1 MWKELGLTP
10 INSFDAFNLKPTVE
24 YHFRVTPKNRYGW
37 GPSVQTSSPLQVGGA
52 ECLPEFV
59 KILPGQLKALLGT
72 QLIFE
77 CTVRG
82 APRPQIDWYKDGMHI
97 SSLAERIRI
106 RQIGSTCTL
115 IIAPVS
121 ELDAGRYTCEATNS
135 KGRVSTFARLQIVTD
150 PRLYEADT
158 KLKQIVHSADVAHA
172 GDTLP
177 IFTMRLRD
185 RRVQMT
191 YPVRLTCQVMGHPSP
206 EIMWYKDDQQIVE
219 NRRCLITSDGQF
231 HTLELASTVLD
242 DSGIYTC
249 TAKNELG
256 SVSCH
261 CSLVVDKGIRAYISP
276 EFYMPLDPL
285 YIYQEGQEIRLAAK
299 VEAYPT
305 VGVSWHRN
313 GVRLRPSRRISG
325 TLDSNGFVELIIAD
339 ATIHDAGI
347 YVCVASNAVGK
358 VESSCRVVIEELDED
373 QQQQKQCSSS
383 QIPAILKS
391 DLPYSKEPMFV
402 VKPRSSEAYE
412 GDTVI
417 IFCEVVG
424 EPKPEVVWLRDFLN
438 PEYYKDAPHFRPIGD
453 GPEYRLEI
461 PSAKL
466 DFTGTYSVIAS
477 NCNGEAKAVI
487 SLQIFAKDILNN
499 SQMEKGSIRHGNV
512 ETFPRFIRHLR
523 DLRCCD
529 GDAITLECHVEAL
542 PEPVIIWEK
551 DGRVLPSGKDSIMS
565 YDGIKATLSIPR
577 IYPEDEGEYTC
588 VAKNNLGRTLSSACI
603 IVDVP
608 EEKENMLNRQ
618 LSRPSGLLSA
628 SSTPR
633 STPRST
639 PNRCLSPRRLSYRS
653 SQIDLSDGRI
663 GSYRRAMLDT
673 RTLAAPKFLAI
684 PHSRVVEEGD
694 NVRFQCAIT
703 GHPAPWSTWDKEG
716 MIVTPTARIAVKEV
730 DDLRFLEI
738 DEVTFDDA
746 GLYRITLENDYGR
759 IEATAR
765 LDVISR
771 SRYSRSPSVR
781 SVRASSS
788 KRNAHLRRRIMGPS
802 TAIGGRM
809 ALATGYRGSSVP
821 SCKFYHNGTELGE
834 DDERVQIV
842 VNEHEALLC
851 IDNVTEDDE
860 GLYTCI
866 IQCDNEPL
874 ITSTWVK
881 FEATESDALT
891 ARLREPS
898 ISRALPAKV
907 EAHERETVDLRFE
920 LDCHEP
926 YTYTWTRN
934 GEVLVDDDDFNQ
946 IDHGNGVLCLRIN
959 DVFDLDSGKY
969 TCEVRTASGLTCSTT
984 CQLSVDE
991 IADVV
996 ESAPILL
1003 KSPLAVLTNAGADEV
1018 VFCAHVHPPEASV
1031 QWFVAGRE
1039 IVSDYVDEENA
1050 NDSLVGEITKQFGAS
1065 RVINESD
1072 GVRILRIQNV
1082 QPHHCGEV
1090 QLSVTHCGK
1099 SSSTLR
1105 AYTSLVVLPGPT
1117 SIQGDSTETTSAT
1130 DKAIEALNGSELPEI
1145 PACILEG
1152 PQDYTAHVGGSVKL
1166 SVCYEAVPRAQVC
1179 WYKGCRPIVEQR
1191 NISIR
1196 SSAKRST
1203 LLITEIAAD
1212 DSGKYTVEIM
1222 NTLGSDAA
1230 AASVAV
1236 EGPPDAPSGKP
1247 SISQGPD
1254 RIAVAWCG
1262 PPYDGGCMITGF
1274 IIEMQQV
1281 SAEPNDETDD
1291 LAGGES
1297 GWHEIATV
1305 VDSLAYT
1312 VKNLTP
1318 SATYRFRVRA
1328 KNVHGCSTPSLPSDP
1343 VELQA
1348 QEIPTED
1355 FHRPIS
1361 VKSGGDFKS
1370 RFEILEELGK
1380 GRFGIVYRVQE
1391 RENSKQILAAKVIK
1405 CIKAQDRQKVMEEIS
1420 IMKSLQHPKLLQLA
1434 ASFESAREI
1443 VMVMEYITGGELF
1456 ERVVADDFTLTE
1468 RDCILFLRQVCEG
1481 VAYMHTQSIVHL
1493 DLKPENIMCHTRTS
1507 HQIKIIDFGL
1517 AQRLNKNTPVRV
1529 LFGTPEFIPPEIIS
1543 YEPIGFQSDMWS
1555 VGVIC
1560 YVLLSGLSPF
1570 MGDTDVDTFSNITR
1584 ADYDFD
1590 DEAFDCVSQEAK
1602 DFISNLL
1609 VHRKENRLTAK
1620 QCLESKWLTQEH
1632 DENLSNK
1639 ICTDKLK
1646 KFIIRRKW
1654 QKTGN
1659 AIRALGR
1666 MATLSASRRNSAV
1679 SGAGSLPNSPRPS
1692 ISGIH
1697 HMFSPNTTVQMG
1709 SLHEEDDDFSIE
1721 LPNQTT
1727 LEQQRRIQKTL
1738 KVRDKSQCSE
1748 RSDSGYSECS
1758 NCSVAG
1764 NMPCHCAGASAV
1776 QVIVQH
1782 SALDDLHAT
1791 NAEAALSLG
1800 VPHEVLKTKLEEIA
1814 QHENL
1819 ALPQFDEKC
1828 NESISVLE
1836 QHIRQVS
1843 LQSSDGVTAGKDNGE
1858 HSESMRVRH
1867 EDGISDQANVTLSLA
1882 MPLTSPTQGVPAE
1895 PTTVWASPPLREPIM
1910 RSDFTN
1916 TIKMRKKSLENN
1928 ALREKAKQQPKPI
1941 FEAAGKVSQLKHKFN
1956 LASSA
1961 DDAKCVNAKLLVP
1974 RQTSPPHKRD
1984 HNKDVFADKRFS
1996 CANQKIAT
2004 SATTKSTNS
2013 TLQQQQQQKHQ
2024 QKQCSS
2030 MPNSPL
2036 LGRSTAAPRLS
2047 GRVREATERLSQQQT
2062 VATSARRVEARR

>member
-1 MWKELGLTP
+1 MPRARSETPTSVRWGQRLESFPDISYFRDPPAAISTEPLVVDSGPSHISLSWGKPVRDNSAPVIAYRIDAWVVGPEGGAMWKELGLTP
-10 INSFDAFNLKPTVE
+10 INSFDAFNLKPNVE

-72 QLIFE
+72 QLVLE

-97 SSLAERIRI
+97 SPLTERIRI

-135 KGRVSTFARLQIVTD
+135 KGRVSTFARLQVVTD

-158 KLKQIVHSADVAHA
+158 KLKQIVYSADGAHA

-191 YPVRLTCQVMGHPSP
+191 YPVRLTCQVLGHPIT
-206 EIMWYKDDQQIVE
+206 EIMWYKDDQRIVE
-219 NRRCLITSDGQF
+219 NRRCLITNDGQF

-249 TAKNELG
+249 SAKNELG

-285 YIYQEGQEIRLAAK
+285 YIYQEGQDIRLTAK
-299 VEAYPT
+299 VEAYPA

-313 GVRLRPSRRISG
+313 GVRLRPSRRIGAS
-325 TLDSNGFVELIIAD
+325 LDYNGFVELIIAD

-358 VESSCRVVIEELDED
+358 VESNCRVVIEELDEE
-373 QQQQKQCSSS
+373 QQQQRQRGNS
-383 QIPAILKS
+383 QIPSIVKS
-391 DLPYSKEPMFV
+391 DSPYSKEPMFI

-424 EPKPEVVWLRDFLN
+424 DPKPEVVWLRDFLN

-477 NCNGEAKAVI
+477 NCHGEAKAVI

-499 SQMEKGSIRHGNV
+499 SPMEKGSIRHGNV

-551 DGRVLPSGKDSIMS
+551 DGRVLPSGKDFTMS

-588 VAKNNLGRTLSSACI
+588 VAKNNLGRALSSACI

-628 SSTPR
+628 NSTPR

-639 PNRCLSPRRLSYRS
+639 PNRCFSPRRLSYRS
-653 SQIDLSDGRI
+653 SQIDLSDGCI

-673 RTLAAPKFLAI
+673 RSLAAPKFLAI

-694 NVRFQCAIT
+694 NVRFQCAIA
-703 GHPAPWSTWDKEG
+703 GHPTPWSTWDKEG
-716 MIVTPTARIAVKEV
+716 IIVTPTARIAVKEV

-781 SVRASSS
+781 NVRASSS

-821 SCKFYHNGTELGE
+821 SCKFYHNATELNE
-834 DDERVQIV
+834 DNERVHIM

-851 IDNVTEDDE
+851 IDNVTEKDE

-866 IQCDNEPL
+866 IQCDSEPL
-874 ITSTWVK
+874 LTSTWVK
-881 FEATESDALT
+881 FEGAESDALA
-891 ARLREPS
+891 ARLREPC
-898 ISRALPAKV
+898 ISRSLPTKV

-934 GEVLVDDDDFNQ
+934 GEVLVDDDDFYQ

-959 DVFDLDSGKY
+959 DVFDLDSGEY
-969 TCEVRTASGLTCSTT
+969 TCEVRTASGLTCSTACRLT
-984 CQLSVDE
+984 VDGG
-991 IADVV
+991 A

-1003 KSPLAVLTNAGADEV
+1003 KSPLPVLTNVNADEV
-1018 VFCAHVHPPEASV
+1018 VFCARVHPPEASV
-1031 QWFVAGRE
+1031 RWFVAGRE
-1039 IVSDYVDEENA
+1039 IVSDISEKNVNDLPVEE
-1050 NDSLVGEITKQFGAS
+1050 IKKQFVAT
-1065 RVINESD
+1065 RVTNEAD
-1072 GVRILRIQNV
+1072 GVRILHIQNV

-1105 AYTSLVVLPGPT
+1105 AYTSLVVLPGHT
-1117 SIQGDSTETTSAT
+1117 SLQADFKEPTSAT
-1130 DKAIEALNGSELPEI
+1130 DKAIEGLNGSEQLEVPV
-1145 PACILEG
+1145 CILEG
-1152 PQDYTAHVGGSVKL
+1152 PQDCTALIGGSVKL
-1166 SVCYEAVPRAQVC
+1166 RVCYEAVPRAQVC

-1203 LLITEIAAD
+1203 LLITDIAAD

-1222 NTLGSDAA
+1222 NGLGSDAA

-1281 SAEPNDETDD
+1281 PADPNDET
-1291 LAGGES
+1291 GES

-1312 VKNLTP
+1312 IKNLSP

-1328 KNVHGCSTPSLPSDP
+1328 KNVHGCSIPSLPSDP

-1348 QEIPTED
+1348 QEILTED

-1380 GRFGIVYRVQE
+1380 GRFGVVYRVQE
-1391 RENSKQILAAKVIK
+1391 REDSKQILAAKVIK

-1493 DLKPENIMCHTRTS
+1493 DLKPENIMCHTRSS

-1609 VHRKENRLTAK
+1609 VYRKENRLTAK

-1654 QKTGN
+1654 QK
-1659 AIRALGR
+1659 A
-1666 MATLSASRRNSAV
+1666 
-1679 SGAGSLPNSPRPS
+1679 
-1692 ISGIH
+1692 
-1697 HMFSPNTTVQMG
+1697 
-1709 SLHEEDDDFSIE
+1709 
-1721 LPNQTT
+1721 
-1727 LEQQRRIQKTL
+1727 QQVPQRKHRIQH
-1738 KVRDKSQCSE
+1738 
-1748 RSDSGYSECS
+1748 YNS
-1758 NCSVAG
+1758 NK
-1764 NMPCHCAGASAV
+1764 N
-1776 QVIVQH
+1776 
-1782 SALDDLHAT
+1782 
-1791 NAEAALSLG
+1791 
-1800 VPHEVLKTKLEEIA
+1800 
-1814 QHENL
+1814 
-1819 ALPQFDEKC
+1819 
-1828 NESISVLE
+1828 IS
-1836 QHIRQVS
+1836 
-1843 LQSSDGVTAGKDNGE
+1843 K
-1858 HSESMRVRH
+1858 
-1867 EDGISDQANVTLSLA
+1867 
-1882 MPLTSPTQGVPAE
+1882 
-1895 PTTVWASPPLREPIM
+1895 
-1910 RSDFTN
+1910 
-1916 TIKMRKKSLENN
+1916 NN
-1928 ALREKAKQQPKPI
+1928 APPCPTHRCL
-1941 FEAAGKVSQLKHKFN
+1941 
-1956 LASSA
+1956 
-1961 DDAKCVNAKLLVP
+1961 DA
-1974 RQTSPPHKRD
+1974 Q
-1984 HNKDVFADKRFS
+1984 
-1996 CANQKIAT
+1996 
-2004 SATTKSTNS
+2004 
-2013 TLQQQQQQKHQ
+2013 
-2024 QKQCSS
+2024 
-2030 MPNSPL
+2030 
-2036 LGRSTAAPRLS
+2036 
-2047 GRVREATERLSQQQT
+2047 
-2062 VATSARRVEARR
+2062 ARRHG